1 MGFTFDQALKEL
13 KAGAKVARD
22 GWNGKGM
29 YCFLVS
35 GRAVEDAV
43 DEFYG
48 KGWGGK
54 PTRVRDAIYMYTAQG
69 DLVPWVAS
77 QSDLLEND
85 WTLAK

>member
-1 MGFTFDQALKEL
+1 MGFSFGQAIKEL
-13 KAGAKVARD
+13 KAGAKVSRE

-29 YCFLVS
+29 YLLLIKGGVVTE
-35 GRAVEDAV
+35 AI
-43 DEFYG
+43 DEYYG

-54 PTRVRDAIYMYTAQG
+54 PVPVQDAIYMRTAQG

>member
-13 KAGAKVARD
+13 KAGAKVARE

-29 YCFLVS
+29 YLFIVS

-48 KGWGGK
+48 AGWGGK
-54 PTRVRDAIYMYTAQG
+54 PTHVRDAIYMYTAQG